1 MVNVSIARRYAR
13 ALLDASGA
21 SADEA
26 LAQLQEFVTLV
37 ETSAE
42 LRDVVANPAYSRPQ
56 RAAVVEQ
63 LLKLTGATQPAL
75 IKLIMLMNER
85 NRLSSL
91 TDLARL
97 YREMVDRRM
106 GRVRGKISSATA
118 LSAEQLKK
126 LEGALEKVTQRNVV
140 LEAKVDPKL
149 LGGLTA
155 QVGSTIYDGSLRNQL
170 DTLKQEL
177 ST

>member
-26 LAQLQEFVTLV
+26 LAQLQEFVTVV
-37 ETSAE
+37 EGSAE
-42 LRDVVANPAYSRPQ
+42 LRDVVANPAYSRTQ

-63 LLKLTGATQPAL
+63 VLKHTGATQPAL
-75 IKLIMLMNER
+75 INLIKLMNER
-85 NRLSSL
+85 TRLSCL
-91 TDLARL
+91 GDLARL
-97 YREMVDRRM
+97 YRELVDQRV

-118 LSAEQLKK
+118 LSPEQLKK
-126 LEGALEKVTQRNVV
+126 LEGALEKVTQRDVV
-140 LEAKVDPKL
+140 LEAKVDPTL

-170 DTLKQEL
+170 DTLKQQL
-177 ST
+177 S